1 LNQRQHLPDFARP
14 PLDDQNRLLSDGAA
28 MMNQSEAFNMT
39 MVSES
44 IGVMENN
51 AVGQSIM
58 SMGGPAFLDNSM
70 Q

>member
-1 LNQRQHLPDFARP
+1 
-14 PLDDQNRLLSDGAA
+14 

-58 SMGGPAFLDNSM
+58 SMGGPPFLDNSM